1 MLIINDSTISGIE
14 ENKILLLWRK
24 VKVKSFPDATIEDM
38 YDCIKPLLKKCPK
51 NIILHIGTNN
61 TVNETS
67 RIALDKLLSWNAFM
81 EEALPDC
88 NFYISNL
95 TQEQVVPKPHLQ
107 LIMSVNIYQHCS
119 LTSLIIVTVMLD

>member
-67 RIALDKLLSWNAFM
+67 RIVLDKLLSWNAFV

-95 TQEQVVPKPHLQ
+95 T
-107 LIMSVNIYQHCS
+107 
-119 LTSLIIVTVMLD
+119 